1 MSLQAIST
9 VEPKRKSPSMGIS
22 AAAGA
27 AIGAGSRYLVPTK
40 DEMKSVDTFV
50 SSAAMNARGANRSI
64 LKYGAIGAIAAAGLN
79 LLVKVFTPEHK
90 ENKNVEYTKLGA
102 LMDAPDYSCQFIW
115 YGE

>member
-9 VEPKRKSPSMGIS
+9 VEPKRKNSSLGIC

-27 AIGAGSRYLVPTK
+27 AAGAGARYLVPTK
-40 DEMKSVDTFV
+40 TEMKSVDSFV
-50 SSAAMNARGANRSI
+50 SSAAMSARGANRSI
-64 LKYGAIGAIAAAGLN
+64 LKYGAAGAAIAAGLN
-79 LLVKVFTPEHK
+79 LLAKAFTPEHK
-90 ENKNVEYTKLGA
+90 KDKSVEYTKLGA